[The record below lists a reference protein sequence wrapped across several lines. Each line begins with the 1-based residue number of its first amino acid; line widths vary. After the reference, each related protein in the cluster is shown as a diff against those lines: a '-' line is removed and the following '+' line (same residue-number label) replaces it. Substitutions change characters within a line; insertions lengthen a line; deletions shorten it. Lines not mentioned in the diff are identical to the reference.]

1 LGAPVNTCKQ
11 CQKRWSGGALAV
23 GYIEE
28 DFGYILGVAGYDTPI
43 WDVLVLQ
50 GEQEEAGEHLHG
62 AKFENYVPIRQV
74 VPVGL
79 AWARFCSW
87 ARCGWFFTEK
97 KVYYSSYHIFTYNV
111 LFYKLLGRQERVDGI
126 GWVWMSLSQLG
137 RYSQLGLLGLGFA
150 PGLAGLSS

>member
-1 LGAPVNTCKQ
+1 VVHSLLGTL
-11 CQKRWSGGALAV
+11 RGISGGKL
-23 GYIEE
+23 
-28 DFGYILGVAGYDTPI
+28 YILGVAGYDTPI

-50 GEQEEAGEHLHG
+50 GEQEEAGECLHG

-87 ARCGWFFTEK
+87 ACCGWFFTEK

-111 LFYKLLGRQERVDGI
+111 LFYKLLGRRERVDGI

-137 RYSQLGLLGLGFA
+137 RYSQLGLLGLSFA
-150 PGLAGLSS
+150 AGLTGLSFS